1 MPTPKLLVLAITAAV
16 AIMAQTADVEADSRN
31 GHRHYFRPSHG
42 EHYDTVMANY
52 TRRCTDL
59 RTQFE
64 QARVDFA
71 PSQQLA
77 AASALYDQGV
87 THCDGGARL
96 QGIDELKAA
105 IRQLGGIPRV
115 NL

>member
-1 MPTPKLLVLAITAAV
+1 MPTPKILVLAIAGAV

-31 GHRHYFRPSHG
+31 GHRHFFRSSGG

-64 QARVDFA
+64 RARADMPASPQV
-71 PSQQLA
+71 A
-77 AASALYDQGV
+77 AG
-87 THCDGGARL
+87 
-96 QGIDELKAA
+96 
-105 IRQLGGIPRV
+105 LGP
-115 NL
+115 L

>member
-1 MPTPKLLVLAITAAV
+1 MPTPKLLVLAVTAAV
-16 AIMAQTADVEADSRN
+16 AVMAQTADVEAGSRS
-31 GHRHYFRPSHG
+31 GHRHFFRPSHG
-42 EHYDTVMANY
+42 DHYDTVMANY

-59 RTQFE
+59 SSQFE
-64 QARVDFA
+64 QARADMPA
-71 PSQQLA
+71 SPQLTQ
-77 AASALYDQGV
+77 ASALYDQGAS
-87 THCDGGARL
+87 HCAGGARL